1 MAPDVAEPPVAEP
14 ADTEPAVADA
24 AVAEPPVAEAAVTGP
39 LDTARSSVAEGQL
52 FSRPKTSGV
61 HAGHRYSP
69 ALDGIRAISVIAILL
84 YHGGVALPGGFLG
97 VDVFFVL
104 SGYLITSLLLMEH
117 DRTGGLHLK
126 NFWIRRARRLLPAL
140 VLMVAAVLVLFPML
154 GVEWPPSTRGDA
166 LAVLL
171 YVSNWWF
178 VLRGESYA
186 QAFEDPSPFQHT
198 WSLAIE
204 EQWYVLL
211 PLVLVV
217 MFRSK
222 AGRRALGW
230 LLAVA
235 ALGSAAL
242 MAAVQST
249 SDGSR
254 AYYGTDTRLQGLLV
268 GAALACLV
276 ASPIGRK
283 LVNKAIVGVLGWVAL
298 AGLAVAFMV
307 AAQADP
313 QMYQGGFLVLSVVAA
328 LVVASVVGT
337 SRVSPNALLSWQPLV
352 VIGVLSYGLYL
363 WHWPIYLVL
372 SPERTGIDGIP
383 LLIVRIALTA
393 LVSIAS
399 FIIVERPLRIGSPP
413 NSLASPQVAGPIA
426 AAALVAALVGV
437 AVPGV
442 AGIKEKSADSVDS
455 LAAVAADQ
463 TQGGSGANKILLVG
477 DSNALSLFAA
487 VREDP
492 GADVSLSI
500 ATRFGCGVVP
510 YTASVEGK
518 PLSPEQPL
526 CTDWSATREMEI
538 EAAAPS
544 VGVLFSGSWEQYDRW
559 IGGRTVPYTSPQW
572 QEATTADYVQ
582 VLREILKY
590 SPRAA
595 VVLNHCH
602 EVPDTGLPAATMFA
616 AGRYPP
622 VLNDAKRVAATNA
635 AAMKAAATLGGK
647 VTVIDPNPFLCRTG
661 YSNELNGVTLR
672 TDGLHLTT
680 AGGKLVWNWLRPQLI
695 TVR

>member
-1 MAPDVAEPPVAEP
+1 MS
-14 ADTEPAVADA
+14 ADA
-24 AVAEPPVAEAAVTGP
+24 ASAADEGAVAVEAPPAVEVEAAVEGP

-52 FSRPKTSGV
+52 FSRPKAGGV
-61 HAGHRYSP
+61 HAGHRYNP
-69 ALDGIRAISVIAILL
+69 GLDGIRAISVIAILL
-84 YHGGVALPGGFLG
+84 YHGGVTFLPGGFLG
-97 VDVFFVL
+97 VDIFFVL
-104 SGYLITSLLLMEH
+104 SGYLITSLLLLEH
-117 DRTGGLHLK
+117 DRTQTLHLK

-140 VLMVAAVLVLFPML
+140 VLMVAGVLVLFPML
-154 GVEWPPSTRGDA
+154 DVEWPQSTRGDA
-166 LAVLL
+166 LAVLF

-204 EQWYVLL
+204 EQWYLLL
-211 PLVLVV
+211 PLALLVL
-217 MFRSK
+217 FRSPG
-222 AGRRALGW
+222 GRRVLGW
-230 LLAVA
+230 LLAIA
-235 ALGSAAL
+235 ALASAGL
-242 MAAVQST
+242 MAALQST

-268 GAALACLV
+268 GAAFACFAV
-276 ASPIGRK
+276 SPMGRK
-283 LVNKAIVGVLGWVAL
+283 LLDNAVVAVLGWIGL
-298 AGLAVAFMV
+298 AGLLVAFV
-307 AAQADP
+307 LAAQADP
-313 QMYQGGFLVLSVVAA
+313 RMYQGGFLLLSVASV

-337 SRVSPNALLSWQPLV
+337 SKLSPNVLLSWQPLV
-352 VIGVLSYGLYL
+352 VVGVLSYGIYL
-363 WHWPIYLVL
+363 WHWPVYLVL
-372 SPERTGIDGIP
+372 SPERTGIDGVP
-383 LLIVRIALTA
+383 LLIVRIAFTA

-399 FIIVERPLRIGSPP
+399 FVIVERPLRIGAPP

-442 AGIKEKSADSVDS
+442 AGIKEESADSVDS
-455 LAAVAADQ
+455 LAAVAADR
-463 TQGGSGANKILLVG
+463 TQGGTGANKILLVG

-487 VREDP
+487 VRDDP
-492 GADVSLSI
+492 GPDVNLSI

-526 CTDWSATREMEI
+526 CTDWAAVREMEI

-544 VGVLFSGSWEQYDRW
+544 VGVLFAGSWEQYDRW
-559 IGGRTVPYTSPQW
+559 IGGRTVPYTSDAW
-572 QEATTADYVQ
+572 LEATTADYVQ

-590 SPRAA
+590 APRAV

-602 EVPDTGLPAATMFA
+602 QVPDTGLPAATMFA

-622 VLNDAKRVAATNA
+622 VLNDAKRVAATNEA
-635 AAMKAAATLGGK
+635 AKKAAATLGNK
-647 VTVIDPNPFLCRTG
+647 VAVIDPNPFLCKSG
-661 YSNELNGVTLR
+661 YTSELNGVTLR

-680 AGGKLVWNWLRPQLI
+680 AGGKLVWGWLRPQL
-695 TVR
+695 TATR

>member
-1 MAPDVAEPPVAEP
+1 MTRHSAEQHTPSPVETAPVEAERAGPTA
-14 ADTEPAVADA
+14 
-24 AVAEPPVAEAAVTGP
+24 GP

-52 FSRPKTSGV
+52 FSRPPGAGGV

-69 ALDGIRAISVIAILL
+69 ALDGIRALSVIAILL
-84 YHGGVALPGGFLG
+84 YHGGVTFLPGGFLG

-104 SGYLITSLLLMEH
+104 SGYLITSLLLLEH
-117 DRTGGLHLK
+117 DRTGTLGLK

-140 VLMVAAVLVLFPML
+140 VLMVAAVLVLFPTL
-154 GVEWPPSTRGDA
+154 GVAWTQSTRGDA

-211 PLVLVV
+211 PLVLLVL
-217 MFRSK
+217 FRSRP
-222 AGRRALGW
+222 GRRSLGW
-230 LLAVA
+230 LLVA
-235 ALGSAAL
+235 GAIGSATI
-242 MAAVQST
+242 MAAVQSST
-249 SDGSR
+249 DGSR
-254 AYYGTDTRLQGLLV
+254 AYYGTDSRLQGLLV

-276 ASPIGRK
+276 ASTIGRK
-283 LVNKAIVGVLGWVAL
+283 LVDSTVVALLGWV
-298 AGLAVAFMV
+298 GLIGLGIAFVVAV
-307 AAQADP
+307 QADP
-313 QMYQGGFLVLSVVAA
+313 RMYQGGFLAVSVLAA
-328 LVVASVVGT
+328 LVVAASVG
-337 SRVSPNALLSWQPLV
+337 SNRLSPGVLLSRQWLV
-352 VIGVLSYGLYL
+352 VVGVLSYGIYL

-372 SPERTGIDGIP
+372 SPERTGIDGSP
-383 LLIVRIALTA
+383 LLVVRIGFTA

-399 FIIVERPLRIGSPP
+399 FVIVERPLRIGAPP
-413 NSLASPQVAGPIA
+413 NSLASPQVAAPITA
-426 AAALVAALVGV
+426 LALVAALVGV

-455 LAAVAADQ
+455 LAEVAADQSQ

-487 VREDP
+487 VRDDP
-492 GADVSLSI
+492 GANVSLSI

-526 CTDWSATREMEI
+526 CTDWDAARELEI

-544 VGVLFSGSWEQYDRW
+544 VGVLFAGSWEQYDRW
-559 IGGRTVPYTSPQW
+559 IGGRTVPYTSARW
-572 QEATTADYVQ
+572 QQETTADYVR
-582 VLREILKY
+582 VLREILQY
-590 SPRAA
+590 APRAV

-622 VLNDAKRVAATNA
+622 VLNDDERVAATNA
-635 AAMKAAATLGGK
+635 AATKAATSLGDK
-647 VTVIDPNPFLCRTG
+647 VTVIDPNPFLCANG
-661 YSNELNGVTLR
+661 YTNELNGVTLR

-680 AGGKLVWNWLRPQLI
+680 QGGKLVWRWLEPQL
-695 TVR
+695 VAAR